1 MNTIKDSK
9 SRDLVD
15 TGEIKKIWKEYVE
28 ELHKKD
34 PNEPDYYVGLVSHP
48 EPDILEWEIH

>member
-15 TGEIKKIWKEYVE
+15 TGEINKIWKEYVE